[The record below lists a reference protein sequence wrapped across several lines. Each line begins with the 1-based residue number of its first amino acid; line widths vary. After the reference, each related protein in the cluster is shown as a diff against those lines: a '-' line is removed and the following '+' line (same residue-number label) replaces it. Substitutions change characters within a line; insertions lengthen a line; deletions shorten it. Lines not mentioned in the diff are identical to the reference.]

1 MFCRIF
7 DDFSKQVIFGCGCSE
22 SYLKVL
28 SWIFAFITV
37 SSVAGFSSFLGFLYV
52 PIIIVCLFYIV
63 LGRIERINILYFL
76 MYLSFGISALL
87 ASESMFNSK
96 MRVLL
101 FYGVTLLCSAGFSS
115 YRACVFRSLI
125 FRNIIILLSILTVG
139 SFFAYFFG
147 INFMK
152 TYGTDMVV
160 DVTKAGRFGGLY
172 AHSMLL
178 GPLSVLVALAFMH
191 SFMTSRKKLYIL
203 LFFLSAAAVVMSS
216 SRAAVLALGVATI
229 FVLLFM
235 KDTNGER
242 GRLIGLLL
250 GVFLIAIPIFD
261 EFSSG
266 LIEKQQNNIEAG
278 GTLNSR
284 ESKWNNR
291 IEEFYANPIFG
302 VGFCAV
308 DIKNTEDYDESG
320 GVEPGSTHLSVLSM
334 TGIMG
339 FFAYLLVLLQA
350 LKNVIRSD
358 NPIAQFRLSVLVAML
373 VHATFEGYALYAGGF
388 LCFVYWLSI
397 GVCIDFKK
405 DELYVI

>member
-1 MFCRIF
+1 MFFVDFSREMIF
-7 DDFSKQVIFGCGCSE
+7 DNKYPEFS
-22 SYLKVL
+22 LKL
-28 SWIFAFITV
+28 ISWLFAFIAV
-37 SSVAGFSSFLGFLYV
+37 STVAGFSPLFLTRLYI
-52 PIIIVCLFYIV
+52 PAIILCLFYLI
-63 LGRIERINILYFL
+63 LGGIGHINIRYIL
-76 MYLSFGISALL
+76 MYFFFGLSALF
-87 ASESMFNSK
+87 ASEPLFDSK
-96 MRVLL
+96 IRVLL

-139 SFFAYFFG
+139 SFFSYFLG

-203 LFFLSAAAVVMSS
+203 LFFLSAAAVVMSA

-235 KDTNGER
+235 KDTNGGR

-266 LIEKQQNNIEAG
+266 LIEKQQSNVEAG
-278 GTLNSR
+278 GSLNSR
-284 ESKWNNR
+284 EDKWNNR
-291 IEEFYANPIFG
+291 IQEFYSNPIFG

-308 DIKNTEDYDESG
+308 DIKNTEDYNELG

-350 LKNVIRSD
+350 LKNVMRAD
-358 NPIAQFRLSVLVAML
+358 NPIAQFRLSILIAML
-373 VHATFEGYALYAGGF
+373 VHAIFEGYALYAGGL
-388 LCFVYWLSI
+388 LCLVYWLSI

-405 DELYVI
+405 NELYVK